1 MYALSSKSYSS
12 TVSLSS
18 GPSGVSS
25 ISYLGNIF
33 SSEGVAMDP
42 PKVQAISDWP
52 QPRSVRAVRGFLGL
66 AGYYR
71 KFVQNY
77 GTTTAPLTALLRE
90 EGFS

>member
-1 MYALSSKSYSS
+1 
-12 TVSLSS
+12 
-18 GPSGVSS
+18 
-25 ISYLGNIF
+25 
-33 SSEGVAMDP
+33 MDP

-66 AGYYR
+66 VGYYR